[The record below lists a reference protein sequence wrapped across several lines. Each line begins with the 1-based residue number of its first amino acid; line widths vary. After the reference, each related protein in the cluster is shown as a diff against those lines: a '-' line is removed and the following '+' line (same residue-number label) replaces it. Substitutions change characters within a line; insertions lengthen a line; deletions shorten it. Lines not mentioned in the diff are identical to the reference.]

1 MEQTIEVKTFDAV
14 AKAAAAAQE
23 MAKRENLT
31 GDFWQYIEAY
41 DNATII
47 VTHDEGDDDMHL
59 KIDVSDTVVM
69 QRFGKLDL
77 YK

>member
-1 MEQTIEVKTFDAV
+1 MEKFDVETFDAV
-14 AKAAAAAQE
+14 AKAAAAAQD

-31 GDFWQYIEAY
+31 GEFWQYIEAY

-47 VTHDEGDDDMHL
+47 VTHDEGDDKGHL